1 MTPEICVGAVAV
13 IQDLRLEER
22 ILLIRRGRGAAAG
35 EWSIPGGRVEFGE
48 TLAAAVVREVY
59 EETGLEVIVDRPL
72 GWVERISDD
81 YHYVIVDF
89 VVTALEPDLIRA
101 GDDASEALWVPV
113 DELDQYRI
121 VDGLIDFLAEHGII
135 RTIV

>member
-1 MTPEICVGAVAV
+1 MTPELCVGAVAV
-13 IQDLRLEER
+13 IRDRRMVER
-22 ILLIRRGRGAAAG
+22 ILLIRRGRGVAAG

-72 GWVERISDD
+72 GWVERIGDD
-81 YHYVIVDF
+81 YHYLIVDF
-89 VVTALEPDLIRA
+89 TVTALEPDTIRA
-101 GDDASEALWVPV
+101 GDDASEAVWVAL
-113 DELDQYRI
+113 DDLDQYRI

>member
-1 MTPEICVGAVAV
+1 MTPELCVGAVAV
-13 IQDLRLEER
+13 IRDRRMEER
-22 ILLIRRGRGAAAG
+22 ILLIRRGRGVAAG

-72 GWVERISDD
+72 GWVERIGDD
-81 YHYVIVDF
+81 YHYLIVDF
-89 VVTALEPDLIRA
+89 TVTALEPDTIRA
-101 GDDASEALWVPV
+101 GDDASEAAWVAI
-113 DELDQYRI
+113 DDLDQYRI

>member
-1 MTPEICVGAVAV
+1 MTPELCVGAVAV
-13 IQDLRLEER
+13 ILDRRMEER
-22 ILLIRRGRGAAAG
+22 ILLIRRGRGVAAG

-48 TLAAAVVREVY
+48 TLAAGVVREVY

-72 GWVERISDD
+72 GWVERIGDD
-81 YHYVIVDF
+81 YHYLIVDF
-89 VVTALEPDLIRA
+89 TVTALEPDTIRA
-101 GDDASEALWVPV
+101 GDDASEAAWVAI
-113 DELDQYRI
+113 DDLDQYRI